1 MIDDDVKLG
10 KDVRIFNRDLVN
22 IFGCEIGDNTFI
34 GPFVEI
40 TRGVVIGKNC
50 NIASHSY
57 ICDSVFIEDDVFIGH
72 GVMFTNNLFPMVGR
86 HRTFK
91 KTVVRKGASVGT
103 NTTIISGV
111 VIGEHAFV
119 GAGSVVTRDVLAY
132 SIVAGNPAEVKKE
145 FTNREDL
152 ERYIAK
158 RQEDKINAKF

>member
-72 GVMFTNNLFPMVGR
+72 GVMFTNNLFPKVGR
-86 HRTFK
+86 YRTFK

-119 GAGSVVTRDVLAY
+119 GAGLHGACGAVSHHPNARLRHAGRGWRD
-132 SIVAGNPAEVKKE
+132 P
-145 FTNREDL
+145 
-152 ERYIAK
+152 
-158 RQEDKINAKF
+158 RQGRATGLRW